1 MLATRSRLLAPSI
14 VLLAATVALGTAG
27 AATPKKITAAGVD
40 GVKLGMTYTHLR
52 AAGLVGKIGPGC
64 ELAGPQA
71 RSARL
76 RAPLRGSVDFTMTTP
91 RKVATISVRGGA
103 TARGVGVGSGV
114 AAIKQAYPKVVAD
127 HSTDSTFGITLYK
140 VPKSG
145 GGKLQFG
152 VDTTTKK
159 VTIIAV
165 PAIPFCE

>member
-1 MLATRSRLLAPSI
+1 MLVTRPRLLATAL
-14 VLLAATVALGTAG
+14 VAATLALGTAS

-76 RAPLRGSVDFTMTTP
+76 RAPLRGSVDFTQTTP
-91 RKVATISVRGGA
+91 RKVAAISVTAGA
-103 TARGVGVGSGV
+103 TARGVGVGATV
-114 AAIKQAYPKVVAD
+114 ARIRQAFPKAVAD
-127 HSTDSTFGITLYK
+127 HGTDSTFGITLYK

-145 GGKLQFG
+145 GGKLQFA

-165 PAIPFCE
+165 PAIAFCE